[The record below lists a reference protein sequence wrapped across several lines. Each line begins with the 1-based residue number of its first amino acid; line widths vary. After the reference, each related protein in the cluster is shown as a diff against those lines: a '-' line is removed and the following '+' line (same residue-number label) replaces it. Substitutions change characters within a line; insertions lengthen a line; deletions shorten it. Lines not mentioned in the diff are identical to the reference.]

1 VEEKLIKYIKE
12 VIKQYVE
19 GSPWAHGYAI
29 GHKISKYNDPNLL
42 LKTYDAAAKDGF
54 KKRPKGRLSNPRG
67 YTLNEGFSK
76 EDWDNFIRNA
86 ANQPANDPKLFV
98 KDAYD
103 TGFDKDDIINALQ
116 QKGGHSLDDA
126 ETYYYNIVG
135 QYEPVNE
142 SKDCNCGCGNCEET
156 LLKEYIRN
164 QLTKTKQFLK

>member
-67 YTLNEGFSK
+67 YTLNE
-76 EDWDNFIRNA
+76 D
-86 ANQPANDPKLFV
+86 
-98 KDAYD
+98 
-103 TGFDKDDIINALQ
+103 
-116 QKGGHSLDDA
+116 
-126 ETYYYNIVG
+126 
-135 QYEPVNE
+135 
-142 SKDCNCGCGNCEET
+142 KDCNCGCGNCEET
-156 LLKEYIRN
+156 LLREHIRN
-164 QLTKTKQFLK
+164 RLTKTKQFLK